1 MKDKGLLYNSILYV
15 SLFLTSC
22 SMTTE
27 EKKEKS
33 NIISSDLKMIVDSIL
48 TSRNLKPQN
57 IKHWSVNYHMLKRSS
72 DLVSSY
78 ELPFEF
84 DLCNSKNPSEYYV
97 FDGVVF
103 ADSESFKVKQNKDGK
118 YIVRMNILFHG
129 DSGKAYT
136 VDGIGF
142 PEFEDVTSIV
152 SEYDTTLNVPMSDYY
167 RKLNADKAAFIRGM
181 SYDDQAVA
189 LMRFREKYNNDCSFS
204 FNGNWLEIK
213 MNSYKY
219 PISAGNPSTACK
231 LFFEDNST
239 LLKYCTGVRIFNDQ
253 DVKQGAYRNPKDRYN
268 P

>member
-1 MKDKGLLYNSILYV
+1 MKEKGLLYNSILYAL
-15 SLFLTSC
+15 LFLSSC

-27 EKKEKS
+27 EKKERS
-33 NIISSDLKMIVDSIL
+33 DITSSDLKMIVDSIL
-48 TSRNLKPQN
+48 SSRNIKPQN
-57 IKHWSVNYHMLKRSS
+57 IKYWSVNYHMLKRSS
-72 DLVSSY
+72 VIESSY

-84 DLCNSKNPSEYYV
+84 DLCNSDNLREYYV

-103 ADSESFKVKQNKDGK
+103 ADSESYKVKQNGDGK

-129 DSGKAYT
+129 DNGKKYA
-136 VDGIGF
+136 VDGIDF
-142 PEFEDVTSIV
+142 PEFENVTSIV

-167 RKLNADKAAFIRGM
+167 RKLNADKAAFVRGM
-181 SYDDQAVA
+181 SYDDQAAA

-219 PISAGNPSTACK
+219 PINAGDPSTACK
-231 LFFEDNST
+231 LFFEDNSAI
-239 LLKYCTGVRIFNDQ
+239 LKCCTGVRIFNDQ
-253 DVKQGAYRNPKDRYN
+253 GFKQGAYRNPKDRYN